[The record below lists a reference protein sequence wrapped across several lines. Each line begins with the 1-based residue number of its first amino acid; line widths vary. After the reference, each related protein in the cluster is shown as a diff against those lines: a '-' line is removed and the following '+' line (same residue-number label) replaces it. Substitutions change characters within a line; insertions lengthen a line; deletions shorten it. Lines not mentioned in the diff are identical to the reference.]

1 MMHDGVPMRFR
12 KTSGGYDPT
21 DREAA
26 YAHVRAC
33 QKRGEVAT
41 GLLFIDESGHDMHAV
56 NHTIE
61 RPLVDV
67 PYEELCPGSAAL
79 EELMGEFR

>member
-1 MMHDGVPMRFR
+1 
-12 KTSGGYDPT
+12 
-21 DREAA
+21 
-26 YAHVRAC
+26 
-33 QKRGEVAT
+33 
-41 GLLFIDESGHDMHAV
+41 MHAV